1 VTVLGH
7 DDVRTTGTKPDTT
20 AHQLVLAGFRV
31 SKGTFVPCR
40 LGNRSCSIASM
51 YPHSA
56 EAPRHRRWQRLAAQ
70 VGLALSA
77 TLAVLIGLI
86 AWEIH
91 VLTTPT
97 QPEHVRPSSGER
109 RALLV
114 VDVQEDYTGATA
126 RGRFPYPNSAEFIE
140 RLNALAERGEAAGLD
155 VIYIRQVLR
164 RPLSRL
170 VSHLVLGSTALA
182 GEPGA
187 EFDRR
192 LRLVSNDRFQK
203 PFSDAFSSREFE
215 AFVRARGI
223 GELFLAGLDGAGC
236 IDVTARGARQRGLSV
251 TVLEDA
257 VTSQSS
263 ERFQERKA
271 EYPKLGIRVLS
282 SAQLDFVASR
292 QP

>member
-1 VTVLGH
+1 MH
-7 DDVRTTGTKPDTT
+7 PASAEPRRHRAWRK
-20 AHQLVLAGFRV
+20 LAARV
-31 SKGTFVPCR
+31 S
-40 LGNRSCSIASM
+40 
-51 YPHSA
+51 
-56 EAPRHRRWQRLAAQ
+56 
-70 VGLALSA
+70 LALVA
-77 TLAVLIGLI
+77 TLALLIGLI

-109 RALLV
+109 KALLV
-114 VDVQEDYTGATA
+114 VDVQEDYTGVTA

-140 RLNALAERGEAAGLD
+140 RLNALVERAEAAGLD
-155 VIYIRQVLR
+155 VIYVRQVLR

-170 VSHLVLGSTALA
+170 VSHLVLGSTTLE

-192 LRLVSNDRFQK
+192 LRLVSNHRFQK
-203 PFSDAFSSREFE
+203 PLSDAFSSRAFEEF
-215 AFVRARGI
+215 VLTRGI

-263 ERFQERKA
+263 ERFSARKA
-271 EYPKLGIRVLS
+271 EYPRLGIRVRS
-282 SAQLDFVASR
+282 TAHFDFGASR